1 MKLAACLGVMIV
13 FIYCTFVV
21 AILYA
26 RTLIT
31 NKEINSNTG
40 DPFSGGDVMT
50 VMFATLMAIMSV
62 GSIGPNIKT
71 IQEAC
76 IASSDYFTLYE
87 RKALIDTTDSVLQPP
102 RDDIKG
108 KIEFRNIQFIYP
120 SDENKR
126 MILDGLNCYLNQG
139 RK

>member
-1 MKLAACLGVMIV
+1 
-13 FIYCTFVV
+13 
-21 AILYA
+21 
-26 RTLIT
+26 
-31 NKEINSNTG
+31 
-40 DPFSGGDVMT
+40 
-50 VMFATLMAIMSV
+50 MFATLMAIMSV

-71 IQEAC
+71 IQEDC